1 MAVVERPE
9 LPGVPLGAFDEI
21 SLVIALQVAHEPI
34 SLCAFKRGT
43 PLAGYEVHP

>member
-9 LPGVPLGAFDEI
+9 LPGIPLGAFNEL

-34 SLCAFKRGT
+34 SLCAFKRGVDLT
-43 PLAGYEVHP
+43 GYDVRA